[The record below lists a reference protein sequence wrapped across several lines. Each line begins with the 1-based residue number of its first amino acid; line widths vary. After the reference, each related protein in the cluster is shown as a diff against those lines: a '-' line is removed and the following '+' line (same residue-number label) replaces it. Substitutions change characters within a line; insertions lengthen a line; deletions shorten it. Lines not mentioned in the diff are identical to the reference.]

1 MATALVVGGRGFIGG
16 FIVSALKQRGWQVR
30 VLARPHGRMLAEGEV
45 AGDLLR
51 MLDAEDWAQAL
62 QGVSVVVNAAGIL
75 REEGRQQF
83 EAIHVRAPLALAQ
96 ACVPR
101 GVRLVQI
108 SALGDPRDGGF
119 IASKHRFDSALLAL
133 PLEAIVLRP
142 SVVYS
147 HRGSYGGTS
156 LLRALA
162 AFPWRQLLPGTGDW
176 QFQPVCAEDLAQ
188 VAAVACT
195 QGTAGIY
202 DIGCAIPLSLH
213 DYQAQWRRWLR
224 IPGRRSWRVP
234 LPLVQAQVWLG
245 QWLGRGPVNRTI
257 WNMLLRGNL
266 TAAESH
272 QRVQAEFGV
281 QVRALGEVL
290 DAEPSQMQDRWA
302 ALLYF
307 LVPWLKWSVV
317 LLWLWS
323 GIVGLVTDAAV
334 IEAMARG
341 SYLQAMQPVLLARGA
356 GVLDLLLGAG
366 LAWAPRPRPVV
377 LAMLISVAAYA
388 LVFGA
393 LLPQQFLEPLGGL
406 AKSVALLPA
415 LAVLWVLVD
424 RR

>member
-1 MATALVVGGRGFIGG
+1 MPLT
-16 FIVSALKQRGWQVR
+16 WVR
-30 VLARPHGRMLAEGEV
+30 
-45 AGDLLR
+45 
-51 MLDAEDWAQAL
+51 
-62 QGVSVVVNAAGIL
+62 
-75 REEGRQQF
+75 
-83 EAIHVRAPLALAQ
+83 
-96 ACVPR
+96 
-101 GVRLVQI
+101 
-108 SALGDPRDGGF
+108 
-119 IASKHRFDSALLAL
+119 
-133 PLEAIVLRP
+133 
-142 SVVYS
+142 
-147 HRGSYGGTS
+147 
-156 LLRALA
+156 
-162 AFPWRQLLPGTGDW
+162 
-176 QFQPVCAEDLAQ
+176 
-188 VAAVACT
+188 
-195 QGTAGIY
+195 
-202 DIGCAIPLSLH
+202 
-213 DYQAQWRRWLR
+213 
-224 IPGRRSWRVP
+224 
-234 LPLVQAQVWLG
+234 AQVWLG

-406 AKSVALLPA
+406 AKSVALPPA